1 MFSPLP
7 LAREEQGRGAGER
20 AVTASR
26 ANVLVLDGPTS
37 SVDLAREAPILQR
50 PRRHVDTTI
59 IVSHRNA
66 VPELADTIV
75 TL

>member
-7 LAREEQGRGAGER
+7 RRGRGAGER
-20 AVTASR
+20 TVTASR
-26 ANVLVLDGPTS
+26 ANVLVLGGPTS

-50 PRRHVDTTI
+50 LRRHVDTII
-59 IVSHRNA
+59 IVSHPNA
-66 VPELADTIV
+66 VLELADTVV